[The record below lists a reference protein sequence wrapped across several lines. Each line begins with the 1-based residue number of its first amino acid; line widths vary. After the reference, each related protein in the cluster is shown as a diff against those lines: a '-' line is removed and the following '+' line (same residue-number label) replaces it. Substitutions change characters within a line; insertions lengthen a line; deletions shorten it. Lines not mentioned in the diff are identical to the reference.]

1 MLLFSNQSHKDLM
14 REVLASAD
22 RPGGRVKG
30 GFTMKAVEIVVTKV
44 LPRQAPTM
52 EKVVL
57 RDGRTTWVKSS
68 VVNKL
73 AKAGLVLH
81 LA

>member
-1 MLLFSNQSHKDLM
+1 
-14 REVLASAD
+14 
-22 RPGGRVKG
+22 
-30 GFTMKAVEIVVTKV
+30 MKAVEIVVTKV
-44 LPRQAPTM
+44 VAKQAPTM

-73 AKAGLVLH
+73 ARAGIVLH

>member
-1 MLLFSNQSHKDLM
+1 MAGV
-14 REVLASAD
+14 REPP
-22 RPGGRVKG
+22 RRQGKG
-30 GFTMKAVEIVVTKV
+30 GFIMKAVEIVVTKV
-44 LPRQAPTM
+44 FPKQAPTM

-68 VVNKL
+68 VVNRL
-73 AKAGLVLH
+73 AKAGMVLH

>member
-1 MLLFSNQSHKDLM
+1 MFSDLT
-14 REVLASAD
+14 RKTSRGRAGASQPP
-22 RPGGRVKG
+22 RRQGNG

-44 LPRQAPTM
+44 VPRQAPTM

-57 RDGRTTWVKSS
+57 RDGRTTWVKASM
-68 VVNKL
+68 VNRL
-73 AKAGLVLH
+73 VKAGMVLH

>member
-1 MLLFSNQSHKDLM
+1 
-14 REVLASAD
+14 
-22 RPGGRVKG
+22 
-30 GFTMKAVEIVVTKV
+30 MKAVEIVVTKV
-44 LPRQAPTM
+44 VAKQAPTM

-68 VVNKL
+68 IVNEL
-73 AKAGLVLH
+73 AKAGMVLH